1 MMVETFCSSCKNRAC
16 KIWPNWKAYR
26 NTEEKSMNTWYN
38 YKGNRIS
45 ENGWG
50 QYISLS
56 TISTGPTCLYTRPC
70 PAQFC
75 TGNFSAAFQPHLTA
89 CFVLSKNKEE
99 CKNRKGTQFVQLP
112 CFLLSSAYEGMNR
125 TVRTII
131 SVSFLRLQNLLS
143 VQLIF
148 QKQAS
153 WTFSQHRSHL
163 SSAIFTKILLLN
175 REITTHTEAPFKW
188 VVIFFLILKIT

>member
-1 MMVETFCSSCKNRAC
+1 
-16 KIWPNWKAYR
+16 
-26 NTEEKSMNTWYN
+26 MNTWYN
-38 YKGNRIS
+38 YKGNGIS

-56 TISTGPTCLYTRPC
+56 SISTGPTCSYTRLC

-99 CKNRKGTQFVQLP
+99 CKNRKGTQFVQLSR
-112 CFLLSSAYEGMNR
+112 FLLSSAYEGMNRYFR

-143 VQLIF
+143 VQLMF
-148 QKQAS
+148 QNWAS

-163 SSAIFTKILLLN
+163 SSAIFTKILPLN
-175 REITTHTEAPFKW
+175 REITTYTEAPFKW
-188 VVIFFLILKIT
+188 VVIFFLIFKIT